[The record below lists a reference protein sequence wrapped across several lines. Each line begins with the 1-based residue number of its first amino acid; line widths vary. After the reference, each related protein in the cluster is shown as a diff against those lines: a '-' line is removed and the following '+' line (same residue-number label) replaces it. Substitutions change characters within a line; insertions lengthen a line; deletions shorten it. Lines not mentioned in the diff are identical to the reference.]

1 AAGVVLAALDRR
13 VGAGVLRRHPV
24 PAMRGQG
31 PGHRALAA
39 AAAPAH
45 PRRRS
50 RAARGS
56 PGHHPGTA
64 LRTRGRARRRDLPG
78 HRQSRPDPAAHGA
91 GRASPVVTPLHARPA
106 IHLSRGA
113 SMKHVFAC
121 LTASTLLC
129 ASPAVAAQDSRAVL
143 QAATADAIRD
153 HCLAR
158 AAGAGVPVA
167 VAVFDHGGDLV
178 SFGRHDGTTPATGA
192 VAQWK
197 GRSAAVYLNP
207 TAVTGTW
214 NVPTAPMIATAEGGV
229 PLF

>member
-1 AAGVVLAALDRR
+1 
-13 VGAGVLRRHPV
+13 
-24 PAMRGQG
+24 
-31 PGHRALAA
+31 
-39 AAAPAH
+39 
-45 PRRRS
+45 
-50 RAARGS
+50 
-56 PGHHPGTA
+56 
-64 LRTRGRARRRDLPG
+64 
-78 HRQSRPDPAAHGA
+78 
-91 GRASPVVTPLHARPA
+91 
-106 IHLSRGA
+106 
-113 SMKHVFAC
+113 MKHVFAC

-229 PLF
+229 PLFTTDGTGIGGDGVSGAPPELDADCATLAAEAAGLAVAPP